1 MYSKCG
7 SWGPDHP
14 PECKQAQCRGVN
26 SLLVHTQYASAGKWS
41 AQRNPR
47 EWKGPRVG
55 ENHADRTGVCFVGAV
70 QTGSKADGTFP
81 SDASGGGDICED
93 GMGGSMR
100 EKTIVRKHFSWKG
113 NGVTEKLTKC
123 K

>member
-14 PECKQAQCRGVN
+14 PECKQARCRGVN
-26 SLLVHTQYASAGKWS
+26 SLLAHTQYASAGKCS
-41 AQRNPR
+41 AQRNLR
-47 EWKGPRVG
+47 ERKGPRVG
-55 ENHADRTGVCFVGAV
+55 ENHVDRTGVCFVGAV

-93 GMGGSMR
+93 GMGG
-100 EKTIVRKHFSWKG
+100 
-113 NGVTEKLTKC
+113 
-123 K
+123 